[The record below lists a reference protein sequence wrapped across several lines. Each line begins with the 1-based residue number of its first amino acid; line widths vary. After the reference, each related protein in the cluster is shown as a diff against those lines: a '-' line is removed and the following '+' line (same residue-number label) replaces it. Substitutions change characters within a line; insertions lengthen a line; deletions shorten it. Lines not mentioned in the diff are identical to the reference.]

1 MKKILVFL
9 AILMCVLMVCVM
21 PVVAFEDGTGKGDAT
36 LESDETP
43 ETEASGYEKPEAQ
56 IEAELTT
63 EKIVNYIKEHLEE
76 LSVMLTMI
84 LTVFYQARKHL
95 ALNKSITTMN
105 NNTVTVAQ
113 NSAEAIANTVNGMA
127 GMTDVVSSYK
137 AEMERTLAEIRA
149 NAEEKREMAAMLDK
163 LNKHLEAS
171 KSANLELSNE
181 LAELLVLANI
191 PNSKKEELYSRH
203 RAAVDALEAAEKTE
217 VKEDDGEEA

>member
-1 MKKILVFL
+1 MKKILVIL
-9 AILMCVLMVCVM
+9 AVLMCAMMVCVM
-21 PVVAFEDGTGKGDAT
+21 PVFAFDEG
-36 LESDETP
+36 LVESGVGV
-43 ETEASGYEKPEAQ
+43 ETEEVPEETAPYEKPEAQ

-63 EKIVNYIKEHLEE
+63 EKIVNYIKMHLEE

-84 LTVFYQARKHL
+84 LTVFYQARKHI

-105 NNTVTVAQ
+105 NNTVSVAQ

-127 GMTDVVSSYK
+127 GMTDVVNSYK
-137 AEMERTLAEIRA
+137 AEMERALAEIRA

-163 LNKHLEAS
+163 VNKHLEKS
-171 KSANLELSNE
+171 KSANIEFSNE

-191 PNSKKEELYSRH
+191 PNSKKDELYSRH
-203 RAAVDALEAAEKTE
+203 RAAVETLEAAENTE

>member
-1 MKKILVFL
+1 MKKILVIL
-9 AILMCVLMVCVM
+9 AILMCILMVCVM
-21 PVVAFEDGTGKGDAT
+21 PVVAFEDEMVKGDAAV
-36 LESDETP
+36 ESEETP
-43 ETEASGYEKPEAQ
+43 ETEAPAYEKPEAQ